1 MSSQI
6 KKAERR
12 ALPGAQA
19 SPEGPAQGWGPI
31 SPRMSAAPEPSHK
44 AKKKKAPEGADGFRH
59 FCVSQDEGQYL
70 WNSKRSSTNGVNR
83 SWRPVKDCQSLA
95 KNRERTSLKKQN
107 IYLKTVS
114 QRQSPRGWQC
124 LEWERHTR
132 HRTARASISHVT
144 DTDFLSTLIPHLES
158 FSHCMQQ
165 YVSRPDGVYAASGGW
180 LHTRKINVAH
190 HTIKLKKKNP
200 IISTGF

>member
-1 MSSQI
+1 MQGGVQEGPSGHLSGGGGADSPRSSQV

-31 SPRMSAAPEPSHK
+31 SPRTSAAPEPSHK
-44 AKKKKAPEGADGFRH
+44 AKKKKHPEGADGFCY
-59 FCVSQDEGQYL
+59 FCASQDEDQYL
-70 WNSKRSSTNGVNR
+70 WNSKRSITNRVSH
-83 SWRPVKDCQSLA
+83 SWRPIKDCQSLA

-114 QRQSPRGWQC
+114 QRQSPRGRQG
-124 LEWERHTR
+124 LERERHIR

-144 DTDFLSTLIPHLES
+144 DIDFLS
-158 FSHCMQQ
+158 
-165 YVSRPDGVYAASGGW
+165 
-180 LHTRKINVAH
+180 N
-190 HTIKLKKKNP
+190 
-200 IISTGF
+200 